1 MSDDPR
7 RQLPSVE
14 RLLQEPSISRL
25 LDSTPRTVV
34 VAAAREAVAMART
47 GRGLVPAD
55 WSAEVAER
63 VRRIARRSLQPVLNA
78 TGVVLHTNL
87 GRAPLAQAA
96 LDAVAAVAAGYS
108 ALEFDLEAGVRGS
121 RTDHGRRLLAGLT
134 GAEDALV
141 VNNAAS
147 ALILALN
154 TVADGMEVV
163 ISRGELVEIGG
174 SFRIPDIMA
183 KSGARLREVGTT
195 NRTHLEDY
203 RRALGPSTG
212 AILKVHQ
219 SNFEQSGFV
228 HAPAA
233 AELAA
238 LAHEHRLPL
247 LHDIGSGLVADL
259 SAFGLTTEPRVPDA
273 VADGADLV
281 IFSGDKLLGGPQAGC
296 LVGGAS
302 ILARCRVNPLA
313 RAARADKMT
322 FAALEATLELYRDPV
337 VALREVPVLRMLTL
351 SAEALHQRADRLA
364 QSIAATCPAAPRPC
378 LTEGTSVT
386 GGGSFPAATLP
397 TTLVVLDPG
406 PRGADSLALA
416 LRLGDPPVV
425 ARVAD
430 GAVVLDPRTLP
441 EVCFPELAA
450 AVAAAVTE

>member
-1 MSDDPR
+1 
-7 RQLPSVE
+7 VE

-63 VRRIARRSLQPVLNA
+63 AGRIARRSLQPVLNA

-121 RTDHGRRLLAGLT
+121 RTDHGRRLLAELT

-183 KSGARLREVGTT
+183 KSGVRLREVGTT

-259 SAFGLTTEPRVPDA
+259 SAYGLTTEPRVPDA

-296 LVGGAS
+296 LVGGAA
-302 ILARCRVNPLA
+302 ILARCRANPLA

-351 SAEALHQRADRLA
+351 SSDELARRAEAL
-364 QSIAATCPAAPRPC
+364 ATAISSLLPASPRPR
-378 LTEGTSVT
+378 LTEGSSVT

-425 ARVAD
+425 ARVTD
-430 GAVVLDPRTLP
+430 GCVVLDPRTLA
-441 EVCFPELAA
+441 ETAFPDLAA
-450 AVAAAVTE
+450 AVASARAE